1 MSRVDKI
8 EKIASYASN
17 ICSMVIAIAIFLVVG
32 HYVIGFASFI
42 MMSTIGDP
50 REDSPVYQDYPAR
63 NDYWKEQLYV
73 ENAKAHFE
81 PYIHW
86 RQAEFTGK
94 YINIDRNGI
103 RKTVKKTKTKGKK
116 KIFMLGGSTLWGEG
130 SPDDS
135 TIPSALQS
143 MLEGKYDIY
152 NYGES
157 GFVSAQEL
165 NYLLYQLS
173 LGNIPDVVIFYDGV
187 NDGYAGVYSPAI
199 PRDPQNLRMEYL
211 NKSANVIVQLIYE
224 SNYNKLAHYISRKKR
239 GNKDGSKEWDKKISP
254 KIKMNAKDVIKMY
267 EAHIKQVQALAKEYK
282 FEAFFF
288 WQPNLFCL
296 TREMPPYEKDIINKA
311 PPVFVESQYQVYL
324 EAKESL
330 SKRED
335 ENVYFMG
342 DLFNNIAGP
351 IYIDYCHVGP
361 RGNRLIA
368 EKIIADIGG
377 KL

>member
-1 MSRVDKI
+1 
-8 EKIASYASN
+8 
-17 ICSMVIAIAIFLVVG
+17 MVIAIAIFLVVG
-32 HYVIGFASFI
+32 HYAIGFVQFI

-50 REDSPVYQDYPAR
+50 REDSPVYQGYPDR
-63 NDYWKEQLYV
+63 IDYWKEQLYV
-73 ENAKAHFE
+73 ENAKARFE

-103 RKTVKKTKTKGKK
+103 RKTIRKTNTKGKK
-116 KIFMLGGSTLWGEG
+116 KIFMFGGSSLWGEG

-157 GFVSAQEL
+157 GFVSAQEM

-173 LGNIPDVVIFYDGV
+173 MGNIPDVVIFYDGV
-187 NDGYAGVYSPAI
+187 NDAYAGVYSPAI

-224 SNYNKLAHYISRKKR
+224 SNYYKLAHYISRKMH

-254 KIKMNAKDVIKMY
+254 KIKMNAKAVIKMY
-267 EAHIKQVQALAKEYK
+267 EAHIKQVQALANEYK
-282 FEAFFF
+282 FKAFFF

-296 TREMPPYEKDIINKA
+296 NREKLPYEKDIINKA
-311 PPVFVESQYQVYL
+311 SPVFVESQYQVYL

-368 EKIIADIGG
+368 ERIIADIGE